1 MYVRETKITK
11 MSLIDYQRRRVKRRE
26 KTENISRHS
35 SSASAAAA
43 RWGWKLKGLIGLFS
57 LVGGKGG
64 RRRRNGKN

>member
-1 MYVRETKITK
+1 

-43 RWGWKLKGLIGLFS
+43 ARWGWKLKGLIGLFRV
-57 LVGGKGG
+57 VGGKGG